1 MKKLILASHGELAKG
16 MKDTMKL
23 LAGIDDGIYAFCF
36 HDGDDVKDIFN
47 QVNAIVNEEDEF
59 VIVTDLPGGS
69 VNTVLTPLVKH
80 KNVHLISG
88 MNTVLVLTLVLIF
101 DVNTSSILGNIEEG
115 KKSLVYINEMLKENK
130 EESGDF
136 FD

>member
-1 MKKLILASHGELAKG
+1 M
-16 MKDTMKL
+16 
-23 LAGIDDGIYAFCF
+23 
-36 HDGDDVKDIFN
+36 
-47 QVNAIVNEEDEF
+47 
-59 VIVTDLPGGS
+59 PGGS

-88 MNTVLVLTLVLIF
+88 MNTVLVLTLVLNF